1 MDVIPTGRALGAEI
15 TGIDLSKDVSAAQR
29 DFIFNAWIEHLVV
42 LFRGQSL
49 SFADLLRLRELFGP
63 PGQAANQLLGLGR
76 KKYLPDGLPDDIA
89 IISNI
94 TDAQGKPIGAL
105 GDGEAFWHTDSS
117 FTEAP
122 ISASL
127 LHAIEVT
134 EQGGETA
141 FLNMYRAYEDM
152 PAELAA
158 RINGKHA
165 NHSKVHNSA
174 GVRRPEFA
182 DVTDPSKAPGVKHP
196 LVRTHP
202 VTGRKCLYLGR
213 RLNSYIF
220 DLPLEESEEVLDEIW
235 AHTCRTNTC
244 GSISGGSAICSSGIT
259 AVPCTTAM
267 PLRQTRAGS
276 CISQRQPGSP
286 SFRYLLI
293 HEARYRGCVLRPPVT
308 ARGLAADDIFSPFC

>member
-1 MDVIPTGRALGAEI
+1 MGSGSNSRRFEEALRAMDVIPTGRALGAEI
-15 TGIDLSKDVSAAQR
+15 IGIDLSKDVSAAQR
-29 DFIFNAWIEHLVV
+29 EFIFNAYSEHLVL

-49 SFADLLRLRELFGP
+49 SFDDLLRLRELFGP
-63 PGQAANQLLGLGR
+63 PGLAWNQLLGLER
-76 KKYLPDGLPDDIA
+76 KQYVPDQVPDDIA

-94 TDAQGKPIGAL
+94 VDAAGKPIGAL

-117 FTEAP
+117 FTEKP

-134 EQGGETA
+134 EEGGETA
-141 FLNMYRAYEDM
+141 FLNMYKAYEEM
-152 PAELAA
+152 PAGLAA
-158 RINGKHA
+158 RIDGKYV

-196 LVRTHP
+196 IVRTHP

-220 DLPLEESEEVLDEIW
+220 GLSLEESEALLDEVW
-235 AHTCRTNTC
+235 AHTCQDKYVWQHKWRVGDLLVWDNRCTMHHRNAFAPNARRLMHK
-244 GSISGGSAICSSGIT
+244 S
-259 AVPCTTAM
+259 TTA
-267 PLRQTRAGS
+267 G
-276 CISQRQPGSP
+276 
-286 SFRYLLI
+286 
-293 HEARYRGCVLRPPVT
+293 EAVV
-308 ARGLAADDIFSPFC
+308 

>member
-1 MDVIPTGRALGAEI
+1 MDVIRTGCALGAEI
-15 TGIDLSKDVSAAQR
+15 KGIDLSKDVSAAQR
-29 DFIFNAWIEHLVV
+29 EFIFNAYIDNLVL

-49 SFADLLRLRELFGP
+49 TFDDLIRLSELFGP
-63 PGQAANQLLGLGR
+63 RGKAANQLLGLGR
-76 KKYLPDGLPDDIA
+76 KEYLPDSLPDNVA

-94 TDAQGKPIGAL
+94 VDASGKPIGAL

-117 FTEAP
+117 FTETP

-141 FLNMYRAYEDM
+141 FLNMYRAYEEL
-152 PAELAA
+152 PAGLAA
-158 RINGKHA
+158 RINGRYA

-196 LVRTHP
+196 IVRTHP
-202 VTGRKCLYLGR
+202 VTKRKCLYLGR

-220 DLPLEESEEVLDEIW
+220 DLPVAESEKVLDELW
-235 AHTCRTNTC
+235 AHTCQDKYAWEHKWRVGDLIVWDNRCTMHHRNAFAPNARRLMHK
-244 GSISGGSAICSSGIT
+244 S
-259 AVPCTTAM
+259 TTA
-267 PLRQTRAGS
+267 G
-276 CISQRQPGSP
+276 
-286 SFRYLLI
+286 
-293 HEARYRGCVLRPPVT
+293 EPVV
-308 ARGLAADDIFSPFC
+308 

>member
-1 MDVIPTGRALGAEI
+1 MNVIPTGRALGAEI

-29 DFIFNAWIEHLVV
+29 EFIFNAYTEHLVV

-63 PGQAANQLLGLGR
+63 PGLAANQLLGLGR
-76 KKYLPDGLPDDIA
+76 KKYYTDDVPDEIT
-89 IISNI
+89 IVSNI
-94 TDAQGKPIGAL
+94 VDAQGKPLGAL
-105 GDGEAFWHTDSS
+105 GSDEAFWHTDSS
-117 FTEAP
+117 FTETP

-127 LHAIEVT
+127 LHAVEVT
-134 EQGGETA
+134 EQGGETS

-158 RINGKHA
+158 RINGKFA
-165 NHSKVHNSA
+165 NHSKVHNST

-220 DLPLEESEEVLDEIW
+220 GLSLAESEETLDEIW
-235 AHTCRTNTC
+235 AHACQDKYVWQHTWRVGDLIVWDNRCTMHHRNAFAPNARRLMHK
-244 GSISGGSAICSSGIT
+244 S
-259 AVPCTTAM
+259 TTA
-267 PLRQTRAGS
+267 G
-276 CISQRQPGSP
+276 
-286 SFRYLLI
+286 
-293 HEARYRGCVLRPPVT
+293 EPVV
-308 ARGLAADDIFSPFC
+308 

>member
-1 MDVIPTGRALGAEI
+1 MNVIPTDRALGAEI
-15 TGIDLSKDVSAAQR
+15 TGIDLSKEVSAQAR
-29 DFIFNAWIEHLVV
+29 DFIVDAYIKHQVV

-63 PGQAANQLLGLGR
+63 PGLAANQLLGLGR
-76 KKYLPDGLPDDIA
+76 KKYYSDEVPDEIT

-94 TDAQGKPIGAL
+94 VDANGTPLGAL
-105 GDGEAFWHTDSS
+105 GAGEAFWHTDSS
-117 FTEAP
+117 FTETP

-134 EQGGETA
+134 ETGGETA
-141 FLNMYRAYEDM
+141 FLNMYKAYEDM
-152 PAELAA
+152 PPDLAA
-158 RINGKHA
+158 KIDGRYA

-196 LVRTHP
+196 IVRTHP

-220 DLPLEESEEVLDEIW
+220 GLSLDESEKLLDEVW
-235 AHTCRTNTC
+235 SHACQDKYVWEHKWRVGDLLVWDNRCTMHHRNAF
-244 GSISGGSAICSSGIT
+244 SPNARRLMHKS
-259 AVPCTTAM
+259 TTA
-267 PLRQTRAGS
+267 G
-276 CISQRQPGSP
+276 
-286 SFRYLLI
+286 
-293 HEARYRGCVLRPPVT
+293 EPVM
-308 ARGLAADDIFSPFC
+308 

>member
-1 MDVIPTGRALGAEI
+1 MNVIPTGRALGAEI
-15 TGIDLSKDVSAAQR
+15 TGIDLAKEFSAAQR
-29 DFIFNAWIEHLVV
+29 EFIFNAYIDNLVL

-49 SFADLLRLRELFGP
+49 SFTDLLRLSELFGP
-63 PGQAANQLLGLGR
+63 PGLAANQLLGLKR
-76 KKYLPDGLPDDIA
+76 KEYLPSELPDNVA

-94 TDAQGKPIGAL
+94 VDTAGKPIGAL

-117 FTEAP
+117 FTETP

-152 PAELAA
+152 SGELAA
-158 RINGKHA
+158 KINGRYA

-196 LVRTHP
+196 IVRTHP
-202 VTGRKCLYLGR
+202 VTKRKCLYLGR

-220 DLPLEESEEVLDEIW
+220 DLPLAESEELLDAVW
-235 AHTCRTNTC
+235 AHTCQDKYVWEHKWRVGDLLVWDNRCTMHHRNAF
-244 GSISGGSAICSSGIT
+244 SPNARRLMHKS
-259 AVPCTTAM
+259 TTA
-267 PLRQTRAGS
+267 G
-276 CISQRQPGSP
+276 
-286 SFRYLLI
+286 
-293 HEARYRGCVLRPPVT
+293 EAVV
-308 ARGLAADDIFSPFC
+308 

>member
-1 MDVIPTGRALGAEI
+1 MNVIPTGRALGAEI
-15 TGIDLSKDVSAAQR
+15 TGIDLSKDVSATQR
-29 DFIFNAWIEHLVV
+29 EFIFNAYTEHLVV

-49 SFADLLRLRELFGP
+49 SFADLLRLRELFGQ
-63 PGQAANQLLGLGR
+63 PGLAANQLLGLGR
-76 KKYLPDGLPDDIA
+76 KKYYTDDVPDEIT
-89 IISNI
+89 IVSNI
-94 TDAQGKPIGAL
+94 VDAQGKPVGAL
-105 GDGEAFWHTDSS
+105 GSDEAFWHTDSS
-117 FTEAP
+117 FTETP

-152 PAELAA
+152 PTGLAA
-158 RINGKHA
+158 RINGKFA
-165 NHSKVHNSA
+165 NHSKVHNST

-220 DLPLEESEEVLDEIW
+220 GLSLAESEETLDEIW
-235 AHTCRTNTC
+235 AHACQDKYVWQHTWRVGDLIVWDNRCTMHHRNAFAPNARRLMHK
-244 GSISGGSAICSSGIT
+244 S
-259 AVPCTTAM
+259 TTA
-267 PLRQTRAGS
+267 G
-276 CISQRQPGSP
+276 
-286 SFRYLLI
+286 
-293 HEARYRGCVLRPPVT
+293 EPVV
-308 ARGLAADDIFSPFC
+308 

>member
-1 MDVIPTGRALGAEI
+1 MNVIPTGRALGAEI
-15 TGIDLSKDVSAAQR
+15 TGIDLSKDISPAQR
-29 DFIFNAWIEHLVV
+29 EFIFNAYIENLVL
-42 LFRGQSL
+42 LFRGQRL
-49 SFADLLRLRELFGP
+49 SFSDLLRLRELFGP

-76 KKYLPDGLPDDIA
+76 KKYLPDEVPDDIT

-94 TDAQGKPIGAL
+94 VDADGKPIGAL

-117 FTEAP
+117 FTENP

-134 EQGGETA
+134 EEGGETA
-141 FLNMYRAYEDM
+141 FLNMYKAYDEM
-152 PAELAA
+152 PAGLAA
-158 RINGKHA
+158 RIEGKYA

-196 LVRTHP
+196 IARTHP

-220 DLPLEESEEVLDEIW
+220 GLTLKESEALLDELW
-235 AHTCRTNTC
+235 AHTCQDKYAWQHKWRVGDLLVWDNRCTMHHRNAFAPNARRLMHK
-244 GSISGGSAICSSGIT
+244 S
-259 AVPCTTAM
+259 TTA
-267 PLRQTRAGS
+267 G
-276 CISQRQPGSP
+276 
-286 SFRYLLI
+286 
-293 HEARYRGCVLRPPVT
+293 EAVV
-308 ARGLAADDIFSPFC
+308 

>member
-1 MDVIPTGRALGAEI
+1 MNVIPTGRALGAEV
-15 TGIDLSKDVSAAQR
+15 TGIDLAKEFSAAQR
-29 DFIFNAWIEHLVV
+29 EFISNAYIDNLVL

-49 SFADLLRLRELFGP
+49 SFTDLLRLSELFGP
-63 PGQAANQLLGLGR
+63 PGLAANQLLGLKR
-76 KKYLPDGLPDDIA
+76 KEYLPSELPDNVA

-94 TDAQGKPIGAL
+94 VDAAGKPIGAL

-117 FTEAP
+117 FTETP

-141 FLNMYRAYEDM
+141 FLNMYRAYENM
-152 PAELAA
+152 PAGLAA
-158 RINGKHA
+158 KINGRYA

-196 LVRTHP
+196 IVRTHP
-202 VTGRKCLYLGR
+202 VTKRKCLYLGR

-220 DLPLEESEEVLDEIW
+220 DLPLAESEELLDAVW
-235 AHTCRTNTC
+235 AHTCQDKYVWEHKWRVGDLLVWDNRCTMHHRNAF
-244 GSISGGSAICSSGIT
+244 SPNARRLMHKS
-259 AVPCTTAM
+259 TTA
-267 PLRQTRAGS
+267 G
-276 CISQRQPGSP
+276 
-286 SFRYLLI
+286 
-293 HEARYRGCVLRPPVT
+293 EAVV
-308 ARGLAADDIFSPFC
+308 

>member
-1 MDVIPTGRALGAEI
+1 MNVIPTGRALGAEI

-29 DFIFNAWIEHLVV
+29 EFIFNAYTEHLVV

-63 PGQAANQLLGLGR
+63 PGLAANQLLGLGR
-76 KKYLPDGLPDDIA
+76 KKYYTDDVPDEIT
-89 IISNI
+89 IVSNI
-94 TDAQGKPIGAL
+94 VDAQGKPIGAL
-105 GDGEAFWHTDSS
+105 GSDEAFWHTDSS
-117 FTEAP
+117 FTETP

-127 LHAIEVT
+127 LHAVEVT
-134 EQGGETA
+134 EQGGETS

-152 PAELAA
+152 PPGLAA
-158 RINGKHA
+158 RVNGKFA
-165 NHSKVHNSA
+165 NHSKVHNST

-220 DLPLEESEEVLDEIW
+220 GLSLAESEETLDEIW
-235 AHTCRTNTC
+235 AHACQDKYVWQHKWRVGDLVVWDNRCTMHHRNAFAPNARRLMHK
-244 GSISGGSAICSSGIT
+244 S
-259 AVPCTTAM
+259 TTA
-267 PLRQTRAGS
+267 G
-276 CISQRQPGSP
+276 
-286 SFRYLLI
+286 
-293 HEARYRGCVLRPPVT
+293 EPVV
-308 ARGLAADDIFSPFC
+308 

>member
-1 MDVIPTGRALGAEI
+1 MNVIPTGRALGAEI
-15 TGIDLSKDVSAAQR
+15 TGIDLSKDVSATQR
-29 DFIFNAWIEHLVV
+29 EFIFNAYAENLVL
-42 LFRGQSL
+42 LFRGQHL
-49 SFADLLRLRELFGP
+49 SFSDLLRLRELFGP

-76 KKYLPDGLPDDIA
+76 KKYLPDEVPDDIT

-94 TDAQGKPIGAL
+94 VDAEGKPLGAL

-117 FTEAP
+117 FTEKP

-127 LHAIEVT
+127 LHSIEVT

-141 FLNMYRAYEDM
+141 FLNMYKAYEEM

-158 RINGKHA
+158 RIDGKYA

-196 LVRTHP
+196 MVRVHP
-202 VTGRKCLYLGR
+202 VTARKCLYLGR

-220 DLPLEESEEVLDEIW
+220 GLSLDESEVLLDEIW
-235 AHTCRTNTC
+235 AHACQDKYVWQHKWRVGDLLVWDNRCTMHHRNAFAPNARRLMHKST
-244 GSISGGSAICSSGIT
+244 SAGE
-259 AVPCTTAM
+259 AV
-267 PLRQTRAGS
+267 
-276 CISQRQPGSP
+276 
-286 SFRYLLI
+286 
-293 HEARYRGCVLRPPVT
+293 V
-308 ARGLAADDIFSPFC
+308 